1 MNRISRQPGRFP
13 RRSSQ
18 SGVALIVS
26 LIMLVLLLLLGLTAM
41 QTTTME
47 ESMAGNMQDRMVAF
61 QAAEASLRDGEEWLL
76 ELGEEP
82 DVVDTCGATPCDVW
96 TLDAAGLGEL
106 TERDHSWW
114 LTNAREYSDTISLA
128 ESEPQ
133 YVIEFQAYVPDG
145 LGRGHN
151 YPGPS
156 GRHYYRVTARGTG
169 GSDNAEAVVRSTVAK
184 PFN

>member
-1 MNRISRQPGRFP
+1 MNRNLKIPDQTPGH
-13 RRSSQ
+13 SSQ

-76 ELGEEP
+76 DLGEEP
-82 DVVDTCGATPCDVW
+82 DVVETCGSAPCEVW
-96 TLDAAGLGEL
+96 TLEATGLGEL
-106 TERDHSWW
+106 TERNHAWW
-114 LTNAREYSDTISLA
+114 QTNGREYTDTISLA

-133 YVIEFQAYVPDG
+133 YVIEFQAYVPDALR
-145 LGRGHN
+145 LGESYG
-151 YPGPS
+151 GPT
-156 GRHYYRVTARGTG
+156 GRHYYRITSRGTG
-169 GSDNAEAVVRSTVAK
+169 GSDNAEAIVRSTVAK